1 MRELEASLNSTRN
14 ALSTLSQ
21 NAHSPLLSLPDPA
34 LQTAYDDL
42 RTLHATVQQT
52 LRERNEEVSSL
63 RTFLTKT
70 DELSGAQLVQA
81 THDLNIEII
90 QLSASIVDRFAPSFT
105 RKFDFVRQSDRDL
118 LHPALGVRT
127 TQLLEDLQHSADPT
141 FVQYAI
147 QAWQV
152 AFVGKQM
159 SAFCFGAPSE
169 VQRILTAVF
178 QRIQAAEPQAT
189 SSRWR
194 ALTHSHIR
202 AYLSTASPSST
213 TNAPPPTPVT
223 PVTPTSPITPAP
235 PTKTSASKLLEAY
248 IVDNLRGVIAI
259 MALAG
264 SEDRNAVHRAPMYE
278 AYGSKLGR
286 ILERA
291 LHLSTAFRERVMSAA
306 FESVVVPPTG
316 TWLNTS
322 APKQGGLSLNI
333 PGQVGFDHSTMTSV
347 FGQPTDGEEEDVGNV
362 LCTIELGLACV
373 RKTEAADGPLV
384 SSGKGS
390 RSRSVD
396 RYSSEES
403 DDGKTVTGIQR
414 TNSSTSS
421 FNTPVNVLDR
431 TLLIKPKVMV
441 DSSTLAYL
449 QT

>member
-1 MRELEASLNSTRN
+1 MNSFWSVLDWFFPAIRLVDDLRLDDLEAPSGRPYAIQTRTLSTSSRSHPRRPLPSDAEWQNGRQREQRKDAERERDIDDTSRLRKDNEELRRRVRELEASLNSTRN

-178 QRIQAAEPQAT
+178 QRIQAAGKLRNLPMLLIANLNLQSLRRLRPAGELSPIPTYEPIYLL
-189 SSRWR
+189 R
-194 ALTHSHIR
+194 ARARLLTLLHRHPSLRSLLLLLSLLLLQPSHPPQNYSKRI
-202 AYLSTASPSST
+202 SST
-213 TNAPPPTPVT
+213 TCV
-223 PVTPTSPITPAP
+223 
-235 PTKTSASKLLEAY
+235 AS
-248 IVDNLRGVIAI
+248 
-259 MALAG
+259 
-264 SEDRNAVHRAPMYE
+264 
-278 AYGSKLGR
+278 
-286 ILERA
+286 
-291 LHLSTAFRERVMSAA
+291 
-306 FESVVVPPTG
+306 
-316 TWLNTS
+316 
-322 APKQGGLSLNI
+322 
-333 PGQVGFDHSTMTSV
+333 
-347 FGQPTDGEEEDVGNV
+347 
-362 LCTIELGLACV
+362 
-373 RKTEAADGPLV
+373 
-384 SSGKGS
+384 
-390 RSRSVD
+390 
-396 RYSSEES
+396 
-403 DDGKTVTGIQR
+403 
-414 TNSSTSS
+414 
-421 FNTPVNVLDR
+421 
-431 TLLIKPKVMV
+431 
-441 DSSTLAYL
+441 
-449 QT
+449 